1 MTEKQIEQRL
11 KLLEQQLTLS
21 VWFEKEFREKL
32 GNDGY
37 QNFIDQVLDEMNRL
51 KNLKKK
57 KSDEE

>member
-1 MTEKQIEQRL
+1 MTAKQIEQRL

-37 QNFIDQVLDEMNRL
+37 QHFIDQVLDEMNRL

-57 KSDEE
+57 KNDGE

>member
-1 MTEKQIEQRL
+1 MTEKQIEQHL

-32 GNDGY
+32 GNEGY
-37 QNFIDQVLDEMNRL
+37 QQFIDQVLDEMNRL

-57 KSDEE
+57 KSDE